1 MSDQPPVSVGA
12 CIPVLMVLLILV
24 GIILL
29 LPGLCSLAAIVILAG
44 GGLDGRLLLLWMFCF
59 TVSAGGIWLIRYAV
73 RKDPV

>member
-1 MSDQPPVSVGA
+1 
-12 CIPVLMVLLILV
+12 MVLLILV

-59 TVSAGGIWLIRYAV
+59 AVSAGGIWLIRYAV